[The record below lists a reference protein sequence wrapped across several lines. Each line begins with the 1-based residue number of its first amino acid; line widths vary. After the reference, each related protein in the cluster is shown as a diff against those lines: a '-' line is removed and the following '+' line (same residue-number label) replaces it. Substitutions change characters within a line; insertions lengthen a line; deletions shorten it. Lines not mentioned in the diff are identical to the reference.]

1 MSLRVRLIVA
11 FFLLSVVPLAAV
23 TIYSYANNERAIQ
36 IAAQH
41 EAELLTASL
50 TQRMQVVTTQVS
62 DRVERLM
69 DMPVA
74 TTRATATSGRTNE
87 RPATTATVA
96 AVRPKAPPAPAAPA
110 PVAPAA
116 PPVGVT

>member
-23 TIYSYANNERAIQ
+23 TLYSYANNERAIQ

-74 TTRATATSGRTNE
+74 TPAVAGTSGKAKTSSSARTV
-87 RPATTATVA
+87 VA
-96 AVRPKAPPAPAAPA
+96 KAN
-110 PVAPAA
+110 
-116 PPVGVT
+116 

>member
-23 TIYSYANNERAIQ
+23 TFYSYVNNERAIRV
-36 IAAQH
+36 AAQH

-69 DMPVA
+69 DMPSA
-74 TTRATATSGRTNE
+74 RATATSGRT
-87 RPATTATVA
+87 
-96 AVRPKAPPAPAAPA
+96 KAPDRFQKRAR
-110 PVAPAA
+110 V
-116 PPVGVT
+116 